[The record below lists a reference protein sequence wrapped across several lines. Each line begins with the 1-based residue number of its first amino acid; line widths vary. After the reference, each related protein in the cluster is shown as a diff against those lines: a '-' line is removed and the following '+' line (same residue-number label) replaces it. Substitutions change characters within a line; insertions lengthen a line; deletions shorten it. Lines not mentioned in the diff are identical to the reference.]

1 MELLMENPIIN
12 AEEKLNLTIEQTD
25 FCFRFTHMQ

>member
-12 AEEKLNLTIEQTD
+12 AEEKLNLTIEQTY
-25 FCFRFTHMQ
+25 FCFRVTPMQ